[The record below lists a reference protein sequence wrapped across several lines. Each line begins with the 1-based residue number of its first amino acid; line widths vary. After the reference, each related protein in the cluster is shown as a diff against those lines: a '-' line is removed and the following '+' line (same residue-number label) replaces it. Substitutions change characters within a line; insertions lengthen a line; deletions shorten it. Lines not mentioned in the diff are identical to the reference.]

1 MSRFK
6 EIDPKL
12 MKLSQKLEAKLT
24 IDRDWDPTAGFEERR
39 IDWIDNDIF
48 KAIIIQPTFKSK
60 GVDSSKWNFIN
71 IAWHDDAK
79 SVHRPKWM
87 NNLVNEG
94 KFEIIESKI
103 DDLLLE
109 SENALSNISMSDL
122 K

>member
-12 MKLSQKLEAKLT
+12 KTLSEKLEAKLT
-24 IDRDWDPTAGFEERR
+24 IDRDWDPNAGFEERR
-39 IDWIDNDIF
+39 IDWIENDIF
-48 KAIIIQPTFKSK
+48 KAIIIQPTFKST

-71 IAWHDDAK
+71 IAWYDDAK

-87 NNLVNEG
+87 NNLIDQG
-94 KFEIIESKI
+94 KFEIIELKI
-103 DDLLLE
+103 DELLLE
-109 SENALSNISMSDL
+109 SENILSTISMSDL